1 MKRIVFLVLLIV
13 AVLLVTA
20 CGKPPETQIQE
31 SREAYRAAEEAG
43 APKYAAEAWNRA
55 RQAMEALDAELEA
68 QNGKFSL
75 FRSYRKAAELAEQL
89 ATAAKEAGAE
99 TTRRTSELRNELSG
113 MIADLKS
120 LLQTAR
126 TRLASL
132 PRGAAVDAAALRARL
147 SSAGERIDQAQR
159 SLDAGRYDEAMARA
173 GDARETIRT
182 VLRAVDSAA
191 PPAPSKKR

>member
-1 MKRIVFLVLLIV
+1 MKRIFLLVLLIV

-20 CGKPPETQIQE
+20 CGKQPEAQIQE

-43 APKYAAEAWNRA
+43 APKYAPEAWNRA
-55 RQAMEALDAELEA
+55 SQTMEALDAELEA
-68 QNGKFSL
+68 QSGKFSL
-75 FRSYRKAAELAEQL
+75 FRSYRKAAGLAEQL

-99 TTRRTSELRNELSG
+99 TVRKTAELRNELSG
-113 MIADLKS
+113 TITELRS
-120 LLQTAR
+120 LLQSAR

-159 SLDAGRYDEAMARA
+159 SLDAGRFDEAMARA
-173 GDARETIRT
+173 GDAREGIRT
-182 VLRAVDSAA
+182 VLRAVETAA
-191 PPAPSKKR
+191 PPAPSRKR